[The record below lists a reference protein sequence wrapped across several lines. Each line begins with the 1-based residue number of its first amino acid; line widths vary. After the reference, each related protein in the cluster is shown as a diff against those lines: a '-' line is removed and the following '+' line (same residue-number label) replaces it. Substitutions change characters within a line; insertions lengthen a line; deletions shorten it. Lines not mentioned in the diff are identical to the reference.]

1 MQVAGN
7 NPELVF
13 FYFYWCAHSVQIIL
27 FKAVKE
33 GQFLELSTLAWP
45 SVSRLGSSEGHLW
58 GKRKKPG
65 EGISSLQGAS
75 HKR

>member
-45 SVSRLGSSEGHLW
+45 SVSRLGSSGGYFW
-58 GKRKKPG
+58 GEEKARGKDTKP
-65 EGISSLQGAS
+65 SGAS